1 MPEGGGAEAGR
12 VSVERLTAVTDRSA
26 TGISEVSQFRPSPT
40 YSRGRGHSP
49 PRSALLRTVQDS
61 RAQHI
66 TNARAQTPRSSPDT
80 HVCVSVTLLASPAR
94 PAQPSQAAALA
105 ARHRSFPLRILLG
118 NRQRQ
123 RPDSHRPAGIP
134 VPTFVICKTRFNS
147 CAPGHGSQGTTRS
160 GKLSQSRLA
169 ARARGARRGRAHVPR
184 PAIVRSSRRFHSGAF
199 AIEMAS

>member
-1 MPEGGGAEAGR
+1 MPEGSGAEAGR
-12 VSVERLTAVTDRSA
+12 VSVERRIAVTDRSA

-105 ARHRSFPLRILLG
+105 ARHRSFPLRILLDLG
-118 NRQRQ
+118 V
-123 RPDSHRPAGIP
+123 H
-134 VPTFVICKTRFNS
+134 
-147 CAPGHGSQGTTRS
+147 
-160 GKLSQSRLA
+160 RLA
-169 ARARGARRGRAHVPR
+169 AIDAVGHEAAAARAAAERAALAAAIAACWSLRLGPRLSHDVSAGYRLIPGAEPQHGT
-184 PAIVRSSRRFHSGAF
+184 SSLPLSSVVWSAL
-199 AIEMAS
+199 SDP